1 MVQSFLIIGARAF
14 QIKRR
19 KKEILKCETQ
29 ELLRIN
35 SGLTDRTGIQEFQEL
50 IQTVLEETDQTL
62 DSNLTWNAFET
73 LMLSLSALS
82 VFVEA
87 FRNVF
92 STCETL
98 VSFFFRHQF
107 SRWTRKQGEFHRP
120 HMILQVWPCTH
131 KQWETR
137 FSPYSGSNG
146 TNAFALNRA
155 APVSRCV
162 PPLFSSQPWMFPF
175 WCWRSSSCCIV
186 RAHFTARCD
195 LCLCDRSVNVD
206 RQGVTRGHHVQT
218 TVLCQTCRYG
228 KGRSTLLSPF
238 GSLLYGNTR
247 CEVIGTLD
255 RYPRGTSKSPI
266 IPRPHNNDHHFHSS
280 QVPEIQMLECCF
292 IHGQTPSDRLNN
304 NAIEILNLYLC
315 HAAKHLSG
323 RLEWLI
329 RKLVTKSE
337 LTRPPTGPVQRG
349 SN

>member
-146 TNAFALNRA
+146 TNASALNRA

-206 RQGVTRGHHVQT
+206 RPSCADDCPLSDVPVWERKEHTSLTLWFIVIRQHEVWSDRHTR
-218 TVLCQTCRYG
+218 
-228 KGRSTLLSPF
+228 
-238 GSLLYGNTR
+238 
-247 CEVIGTLD
+247 
-255 RYPRGTSKSPI
+255 
-266 IPRPHNNDHHFHSS
+266 
-280 QVPEIQMLECCF
+280 QVPERNIKE
-292 IHGQTPSDRLNN
+292 PN
-304 NAIEILNLYLC
+304 Y
-315 HAAKHLSG
+315 
-323 RLEWLI
+323 
-329 RKLVTKSE
+329 
-337 LTRPPTGPVQRG
+337 PTSTQ
-349 SN
+349 